1 MRPNRLRELISAD
14 EPSVGTHV
22 MSSWP
27 NVVEMAGRAGCIDYV
42 EFVAEYAPYDLYAL
56 ENFGRTVEL
65 FSHMTSMI
73 KVEQG
78 ARTYL
83 APRAI
88 GAGIQNVLFA
98 DIRSVEDVEEC
109 VASVRAD
116 TPQTGGT
123 YGASDRRIAGFRE
136 GDSPAYVQ
144 ALEEVV
150 VALMIEK
157 DDAVKD
163 LERLLAVK
171 GVDMVQFGAS
181 DYSMSIGK
189 PGQASDPGI
198 QEVQNHV
205 IKTALKMGVEP
216 RAELM
221 APDQAERF
229 LDLGVK
235 HFSIGTDLTV
245 LYLWWMENGEALRKI
260 IGSR

>member
-1 MRPNRLRELISAD
+1 MRPNLLRQLIRDGES
-14 EPSVGTHV
+14 SVGTHL

-27 NVVEMAGRAGCIDYV
+27 NVIEMAGRSGCIDYV

-98 DIRSVEDVEEC
+98 DIRSTADVEEC
-109 VASVRAD
+109 VAAVRAD
-116 TPQTGGT
+116 TPETGGT

-136 GDSPAYVQ
+136 GDSLAYVQ
-144 ALEEVV
+144 ALEDVV

-157 DDAVKD
+157 EDAVAN
-163 LERLLAVK
+163 LEQLLAVR

-181 DYSMSIGK
+181 DFSMSVG
-189 PGQASDPGI
+189 
-198 QEVQNHV
+198 
-205 IKTALKMGVEP
+205 
-216 RAELM
+216 
-221 APDQAERF
+221 
-229 LDLGVK
+229 
-235 HFSIGTDLTV
+235 
-245 LYLWWMENGEALRKI
+245 
-260 IGSR
+260 